1 MIDLLGNDQ
10 AVRFLETSLDM
21 LSVRHSLIASNIANV
36 DTPNYKAVDLDFS
49 RELRVAF
56 ERRES
61 QEIGIRG
68 ARLRYEEVLSPR
80 IVESG
85 GPARFD
91 GNNVNIDSEM
101 GKLAQTSG
109 WYAQATK
116 MMAVKLR
123 MIKAAIRD

>member
-1 MIDLLGNDQ
+1 MIDLLGNDK
-10 AVRFLETSLDM
+10 AVRFLETSMDL

-36 DTPNYKAVDLDFS
+36 DTPNYKAVDLDFK

-61 QEIGIRG
+61 PELGIRG
-68 ARLRYEEVLSPR
+68 ARLRHEEVLSPR
-80 IVESG
+80 IVETG

-109 WYAQATK
+109 RYAQAIK
-116 MMAVKLR
+116 MMAIKLR
-123 MIKAAIRD
+123 MIRTAMRD